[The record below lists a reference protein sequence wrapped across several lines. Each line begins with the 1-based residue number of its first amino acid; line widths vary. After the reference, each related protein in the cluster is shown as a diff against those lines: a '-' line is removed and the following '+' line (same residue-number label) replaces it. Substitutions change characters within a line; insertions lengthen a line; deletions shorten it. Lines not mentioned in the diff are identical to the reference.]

1 MSEFISSKLD
11 ISKEEAKKIQKNYFV
26 EYNTTLNGMI
36 KNHKI
41 NANEFLEYVHDINL
55 DFLKR
60 MNNLMNKYQKF
71 KVKR

>member
-11 ISKEEAKKIQKNYFV
+11 VSKEEAKKIQKNYFV

-55 DFLKR
+55 DFLEKDEELDEQISKNKR
-60 MNNLMNKYQKF
+60 
-71 KVKR
+71 